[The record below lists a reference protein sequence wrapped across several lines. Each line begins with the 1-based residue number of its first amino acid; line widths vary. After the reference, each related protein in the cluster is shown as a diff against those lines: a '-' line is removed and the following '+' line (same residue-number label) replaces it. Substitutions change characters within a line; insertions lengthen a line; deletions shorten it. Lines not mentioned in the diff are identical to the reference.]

1 MVKSSSCP
9 SFKSLQSKQTNQKQ
23 STRTAK
29 LLGVKNVNELMHCAK
44 NWIFPQIFSE
54 TIWYI
59 PFKCLETTEI
69 VMFFLIFRDFIL
81 LATSDH
87 YKHMVMRPKIYTRIR
102 LKGGFYYSPIIRP
115 FLELEE
121 RGGGGRAWGVRVRV
135 RVGGGGGFISLRCL
149 SFFAFPASS
158 SPETTDTQAITM
170 TASKSQGREVKCS
183 RKQKILF
190 NG

>member
-81 LATSDH
+81 LATSD
-87 YKHMVMRPKIYTRIR
+87 YGKHMVMRPKIYTRIR
-102 LKGGFYYSPIIRP
+102 LKGGFYYSPIIGP
-115 FLELEE
+115 FLVLEE
-121 RGGGGRAWGVRVRV
+121 RGGGGRAWGGGVGLGLGLGL
-135 RVGGGGGFISLRCL
+135 GGGRIYFPSLSL
-149 SFFAFPASS
+149 FFRF
-158 SPETTDTQAITM
+158 
-170 TASKSQGREVKCS
+170 S
-183 RKQKILF
+183 RFLLPG
-190 NG
+190 ND

>member
-1 MVKSSSCP
+1 MVKLSSCP

-29 LLGVKNVNELMHCAK
+29 LLGVKNVNELIHCAK

-59 PFKCLETTEI
+59 PLKCLEITEI

-135 RVGGGGGFISLRCL
+135 RVGGGGGRIYFPSLSLLFR
-149 SFFAFPASS
+149 F
-158 SPETTDTQAITM
+158 
-170 TASKSQGREVKCS
+170 S
-183 RKQKILF
+183 RFLLPG
-190 NG
+190 ND